1 MKINKKL
8 SKFFELEFE
17 ALIKEFMKQKYKP
30 SLEKQMEWRQIF
42 SNLKKY
48 IQLDNEKI
56 IQIENEI
63 EDLSYKYYD
72 ISSDEKLT
80 LIEN

>member
-1 MKINKKL
+1 M
-8 SKFFELEFE
+8 
-17 ALIKEFMKQKYKP
+17 
-30 SLEKQMEWRQIF
+30 
-42 SNLKKY
+42 KKY